1 EEQRRQ
7 PGCPAG
13 EVVLLQPRHATS
25 RTLSNRLLVT
35 GQRSVAPLVRS
46 PTREVLLVIRAARP
60 AVDRLLRVRAERPAP
75 AGRALYELP
84 RDDPVCPTSLLDPV
98 DERRRPIHR
107 VGTIPPG
114 AMKHTGEQK
123 RPKVIGRLGVT
134 GIHLLV
140 IADACERRQRSVRP
154 PVPEDQLSA

>member
-1 EEQRRQ
+1 RRNGI
-7 PGCPAG
+7 PGERARD
-13 EVVLLQPRHATS
+13 VL
-25 RTLSNRLLVT
+25 V
-35 GQRSVAPLVRS
+35 GS

-60 AVDRLLRVRAERPAP
+60 AVDRLLRVRAERPTP
-75 AGRALYELP
+75 GGRAVYELP
-84 RDDPVCPTSLLDPV
+84 RDDAVWSTSLLDPV

-114 AMKHTGEQK
+114 AMKHTGEQE
-123 RPKVIGRLGVT
+123 RPEVIGRLRVT

-154 PVPEDQLSA
+154 PVPEDQLSAVRVEG